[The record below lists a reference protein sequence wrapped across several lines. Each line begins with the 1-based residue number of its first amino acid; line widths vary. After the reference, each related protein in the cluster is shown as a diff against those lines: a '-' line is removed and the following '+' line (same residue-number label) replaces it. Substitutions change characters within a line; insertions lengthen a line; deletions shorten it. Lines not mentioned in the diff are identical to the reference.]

1 MKSALVLVLGLVA
14 CSYSKPQGFLEALGD
29 VIGGAARDGARTLG
43 DGNLINNI
51 RNRIRNNPVL
61 QERILQNRLNP
72 CKGEAPQACRCTDG
86 QSFQFSIEYDSN
98 PCTGSNSTPDSCFCP
113 DGSSF
118 KPEEVAQ
125 DAADQFGIPTC
136 GRDQRPDSCSCQDG
150 SVFRL
155 TDLSGGRPC
164 GGGLPSSCTC
174 PDGRVITANQV
185 ISRVIPAIQ
194 ELLG

>member
-1 MKSALVLVLGLVA
+1 MKSALLLVLGLVA

-86 QSFQFSIEYDSN
+86 QSFQFSIEYDTN
-98 PCTGSNSTPDSCFCP
+98 FCTGSNSVRPGRSSSAPPVSSGTGVRRDPPTTSSRSTSSLSDKIFCHTIEKY
-113 DGSSF
+113 F
-118 KPEEVAQ
+118 VAILLKNLFFLIAGFVQ
-125 DAADQFGIPTC
+125 HEY
-136 GRDQRPDSCSCQDG
+136 
-150 SVFRL
+150 
-155 TDLSGGRPC
+155 
-164 GGGLPSSCTC
+164 
-174 PDGRVITANQV
+174 VI
-185 ISRVIPAIQ
+185 RF
-194 ELLG
+194 L